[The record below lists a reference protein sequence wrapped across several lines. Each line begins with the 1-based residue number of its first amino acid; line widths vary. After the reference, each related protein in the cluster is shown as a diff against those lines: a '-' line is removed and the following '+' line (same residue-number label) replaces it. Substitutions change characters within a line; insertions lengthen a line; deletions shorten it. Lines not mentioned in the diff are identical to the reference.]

1 MSTWIFCPFIFTLTI
16 DASTKYMYWHTNP
29 IFHRHGKFYWKI
41 TGIADT
47 AKTSQDTSINVSKQ
61 QQQKNISNE
70 LNWQNPK
77 IGAEIYKF
85 IYLFIP
91 YGEGRSHYICGPH
104 KYNEHFLDEE
114 KHVICID
121 AECPTSRHHL
131 NFPIKCLYMPEM
143 AMFFYIFFVI

>member
-1 MSTWIFCPFIFTLTI
+1 MDILSFFFYIDHWCIDQIYVLTHKSNLSQTRKI
-16 DASTKYMYWHTNP
+16 LLKN
-29 IFHRHGKFYWKI
+29 HRHRRHGENFPRHQYKC
-41 TGIADT
+41 
-47 AKTSQDTSINVSKQ
+47 KQ
-61 QQQKNISNE
+61 TTKKKYISNE

-85 IYLFIP
+85 IHLFIP

-143 AMFFYIFFVI
+143 AMFFLYFFVI